1 MSAVAIGRAWT
12 PEASQ
17 ERKSA
22 LEKNG
27 RQDAATPAAHI
38 FSSLHARQL
47 NAACKFERRGGLWQ
61 MEPLQPARRC
71 MATAAPSRARPSTAS
86 SSMHAA
92 RRPASACPSVRSRT
106 DSGSGHLTAAA
117 LASPEPVS
125 GLTAFAARPV
135 SAAARR
141 NPPSLRDA
149 LSTPTREGSGRR
161 VFRLNGRQIYHPE
174 DPRTR
179 VEHRLLCRELQAEE
193 DRAASRSAGSAKA
206 AAANADEAAHWREVA
221 REEAAR
227 RFEALSELNTCR
239 RALEA
244 ANKELAGFH
253 RKDELKQDR
262 RRARPSTAAARQPGR
277 VATVRGA
284 ATAWPNFD
292 LAGQRDG
299 DSFADFQSDAMGLTP
314 PPASPPLGRAR

>member
-1 MSAVAIGRAWT
+1 MEGVGG
-12 PEASQ
+12 
-17 ERKSA
+17 ERVWIK
-22 LEKNG
+22 
-27 RQDAATPAAHI
+27 RRVPI
-38 FSSLHARQL
+38 AR
-47 NAACKFERRGGLWQ
+47 RS

-71 MATAAPSRARPSTAS
+71 MPTAAPSRARPIIAS
-86 SSMHAA
+86 PSIHAA
-92 RRPASACPSVRSRT
+92 RRPASACPAVRSRAV
-106 DSGSGHLTAAA
+106 TAAA
-117 LASPEPVS
+117 LAPGPVS

-149 LSTPTREGSGRR
+149 LSTPTREGSGPR
-161 VFRLNGRQIYHPE
+161 VFRLNGRQVYHPQQE

-179 VEHRLLCRELQAEE
+179 VEHRLLCRELRAEE

-227 RFEALSELNTCR
+227 RFEALSELNACR

-277 VATVRGA
+277 VASTVRGA
-284 ATAWPNFD
+284 FD

-299 DSFADFQSDAMGLTP
+299 DSFADFQSDA
-314 PPASPPLGRAR
+314 LGPK

>member
-1 MSAVAIGRAWT
+1 M
-12 PEASQ
+12 
-17 ERKSA
+17 
-22 LEKNG
+22 
-27 RQDAATPAAHI
+27 
-38 FSSLHARQL
+38 
-47 NAACKFERRGGLWQ
+47 
-61 MEPLQPARRC
+61 
-71 MATAAPSRARPSTAS
+71 
-86 SSMHAA
+86 
-92 RRPASACPSVRSRT
+92 
-106 DSGSGHLTAAA
+106 TAAA

-135 SAAARR
+135 SAAARH

>member
-1 MSAVAIGRAWT
+1 
-12 PEASQ
+12 
-17 ERKSA
+17 
-22 LEKNG
+22 
-27 RQDAATPAAHI
+27 
-38 FSSLHARQL
+38 
-47 NAACKFERRGGLWQ
+47 

-71 MATAAPSRARPSTAS
+71 MPIAAPSRARPTIAS
-86 SSMHAA
+86 SSIHAA
-92 RRPASACPSVRSRT
+92 RRPASACPSVRSRAV
-106 DSGSGHLTAAA
+106 TAAA
-117 LASPEPVS
+117 LASPGPAISS
-125 GLTAFAARPV
+125 GLTAFAARPA

-149 LSTPTREGSGRR
+149 LSTPAAGSPTGPR
-161 VFRLNGRQIYHPE
+161 VFRLNGRQVYHPQQQE

-179 VEHRLLCRELQAEE
+179 IEHRLLCRELRAEE
-193 DRAASRSAGSAKA
+193 ERAASRSAGSARA
-206 AAANADEAAHWREVA
+206 AAAQADEATHWRDVA

-227 RFEALSELNTCR
+227 RFEALSELNACR

-277 VATVRGA
+277 VASTVRGA

-299 DSFADFQSDAMGLTP
+299 DSFADFQSDAMGPPLTP
-314 PPASPPLGRAR
+314 PPASPPLGRER